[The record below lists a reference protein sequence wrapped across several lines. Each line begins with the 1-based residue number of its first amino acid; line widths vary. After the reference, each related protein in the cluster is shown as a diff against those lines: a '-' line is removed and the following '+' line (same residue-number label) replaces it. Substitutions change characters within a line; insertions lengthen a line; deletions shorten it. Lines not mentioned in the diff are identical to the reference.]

1 MTSLEKLIEAMKDF
15 RDANIRSL
23 SEDAL
28 LEGIQRLIDKAEAI
42 L

>member
-15 RDANIRSL
+15 RDANIRVL
-23 SEDAL
+23 RDDDL
-28 LEGIQRLIDKAEAI
+28 LEGLLRLIDKAEAI